1 MQPTV
6 NGLLHNAGLGLRLLA
21 GSDSAKLSAPV
32 SWIHSSDLA
41 DPTPFLDAGQLVLT
55 TGTQFD
61 PATATADTFTGY
73 VGRLADHGVLGIG
86 FGTEV
91 IQAGTP
97 AGLIEAC
104 DRFDLPLFEVPYRVP
119 FIAVIRSVA
128 DLIAEA
134 AHARDTWAL
143 NAQRAIS
150 FAALK
155 PDAVGSI
162 LGELSRQL
170 GRWVA
175 LYDSRGQKSVTFD
188 EASAL
193 SQAGGAELIDR
204 VNAEAER
211 LIGRGQRSSSTISDT
226 VGQVS
231 LQTLGRRGALRGV
244 LVTAGTG
251 PLDAADQTVVTSVVA
266 LAGLALEQ
274 NRELGRA
281 RGRLRSGL
289 FQTLLEGNVSLV
301 RRIVQQMG
309 GALPAEPV
317 RVVAFRP
324 PPGAR
329 EALFADLEARD
340 ADGRGDLFFAAGDG
354 RVYVCA
360 PADAVEPLA
369 DELSRVHALS
379 AGVSEPVPWAETATG
394 VEQAGRALEKAGEAS
409 VVTFSD
415 LVSASLSGLL
425 RDTPATELA
434 RALLR
439 PVREHDAASGTDLA
453 ESVRVWLEHNGAWDP
468 AAKQLGI
475 HRHTLKSRV
484 GLVEKLTGREL
495 ASFSSRT
502 NLWLA
507 FELE

>member
-6 NGLLHNAGLGLRLLA
+6 NGLLRTSSLSLRLIA
-21 GSDSAKLSAPV
+21 GGGSDRLTAPV

-61 PATATADTFTGY
+61 PDTATRDTFERY
-73 VGRLADHGVLGIG
+73 VARLADHGLNGIG

-91 IQAGTP
+91 IRAGTP
-97 AGLIEAC
+97 DELIAAC
-104 DRFDLPLFEVPYRVP
+104 DRFDMPLFEVPYRVP

-128 DLIAEA
+128 DLIAES

-155 PDAVGSI
+155 PDAVSSV
-162 LGELSRQL
+162 LQELSRQL

-175 LYDSRGQKSVTFD
+175 LYDSRGVRAATFD
-188 EASAL
+188 ETSTL
-193 SQAGGAELIDR
+193 SQPELVER
-204 VNAEAER
+204 VNAEAKR
-211 LIGRGQRSSSTISDT
+211 LVTRGQRSSSTISDPA
-226 VGQVS
+226 GHVS

-244 LVTAGTG
+244 LVTAGAG

-281 RGRLRSGL
+281 RGQLRSGL
-289 FQTLLEGNVSLV
+289 FQTLLEGNVALV

-309 GALPAEPV
+309 GTLPAEPV
-317 RVVAFRP
+317 RFVVLRP
-324 PPGAR
+324 AV
-329 EALFADLEARD
+329 AARD
-340 ADGRGDLFFAAGDG
+340 ALSTDLEGRDTEFAGEVFFATGEG
-354 RVYVCA
+354 RVVVCA
-360 PADAVEPLA
+360 PADAAASLA
-369 DELSRVHALS
+369 AELTASHGVA
-379 AGVSEPVPWAETATG
+379 AGVSEPMPWAETATG
-394 VEQAGRALEKAGEAS
+394 VSQAVRALEKAPEAS
-409 VVTFSD
+409 VLTFSEI
-415 LVSASLSGLL
+415 AEGNLSGLL
-425 RDTPATELA
+425 RETSARELA
-434 RALLR
+434 IALLR
-439 PVREHDAASGTDLA
+439 PVREHDATTGMNLL
-453 ESVRVWLEHNGAWDP
+453 ESMRVWLQHNGAWDP
-468 AAKQLGI
+468 AAKELGI

-484 GLVEKLTGREL
+484 SLVEKLTGRTL
-495 ASFSSRT
+495 SSFEART

-507 FELE
+507 LELE